1 MDKQIDD
8 RQRDLLYAVVSVY
21 NNWDQLAKCVATL
34 TDNDLVTVRLVIVNH
49 YPPDHDKE
57 LTVPGPHSVTFIKK
71 DSNLWWVGAMNIGIQ
86 YAIDQGAEFLMLL
99 NSDSFI
105 TNGDSEKL
113 LQTCRKKE
121 RTVVAPKQVDLGSD
135 EITFTYATD
144 CYLLG
149 FPVINP
155 SAWLQKFPAYRKREE
170 IRTRMIV
177 GGRGVII
184 PLSVFEKVGLFDE
197 KHFTHYGADND
208 FYIRCRRA
216 GVRLLVKTDC
226 TIHVDSGTS
235 SLATRFGTLDFS
247 GFTRTLTDRKSHRSF
262 QSLVPLYRKYY
273 PIPGLYFLGYGLN
286 IGRYA
291 FVYLFARIAGIFRIR
306 RI

>member
-1 MDKQIDD
+1 MDKQFDD
-8 RQRDLLYAVVSVY
+8 RQRNSLYAVVTVY
-21 NNWDQLAKCVATL
+21 KNWDQLTKCVTTL
-34 TDNDLVTVRLVIVNH
+34 TDDDLVTVKLIIVNH
-49 YPPDHDKE
+49 YPPDHDKK
-57 LTVPGPHSVTFIKK
+57 LTVPGPHSVTFIQK
-71 DSNLWWVGAMNIGIQ
+71 DSSLWWAGAMNVGIQ

-99 NSDSFI
+99 NSDTLI

-113 LQTCRKKE
+113 LQTCRQRE
-121 RTVVAPKQVDLGSD
+121 RTVVAPKQVDLSSG
-135 EITFTYATD
+135 EVTFTYATD

-149 FPVINP
+149 FPVINVSP
-155 SAWLQKFPAYRKREE
+155 WLQKFPAYRKREE